1 MTDTIEIVAALIRDA
16 AGRVLLVRK
25 RGTTAF
31 MQPGGK
37 RDCGED
43 DITALAREIDEE
55 LGCGLVSDSIRSL
68 GEFDA
73 ISANEP
79 GFRVRAALY
88 EVEVTG
94 EIAPKGR
101 DRGDDVGRSSG
112 TCRHR
117 AGAADPRSCIAAGV
131 TEACRRPR
139 LNRIS
144 ATLHQVVAPLIFGEP
159 DELRSRL
166 DALVGQNRW

>member
-1 MTDTIEIVAALIRDA
+1 MADTIDIVAALIRDA

-37 RDCGED
+37 RDSGED
-43 DITALAREIDEE
+43 DLTTLAREIDEE
-55 LGCGLVSDSIRSL
+55 LGCCLVAESIRPL
-68 GEFDA
+68 GQFDA

-94 EIAPKGR
+94 EIAPKAEIEEI
-101 DRGDDVGRSSG
+101 VWVNS
-112 TCRHR
+112 
-117 AGAADPRSCIAAGV
+117 AAPADIA
-131 TEACRRPR
+131 
-139 LNRIS
+139 L
-144 ATLHQVVAPLIFGEP
+144 APLTRDHVLP
-159 DELRSRL
+159 LASRKSI
-166 DALVGQNRW
+166 AGNA